1 MPRSLSWL
9 VRRLQ
14 TTTVT
19 MRSTLIAVLFVAAG
33 CVGQVGEPDPSDP
46 LDPDPGTMAAG
57 RTVYIRDVH
66 PVVNARCSGGA
77 CHSQLGATGMYGFAD
92 PVAATSYSQLT
103 ATPGLVGAYTASTAG
118 VLTKISAGHKGL
130 TYTPAETA
138 AITQW
143 LAQEVTDREQSGQ
156 PLPIDPVARLAAW
169 TGCMSLENFAAS
181 NMTTAWSTLGTS
193 QNQSCLNCHNGGLAT
208 FLVSADE
215 AVFFRGVTE
224 QKDFLLKYFT
234 VGSAGEVIVNTAA
247 MRSAG
252 ENLEG
257 HPRFNP
263 TTNAGMTAL
272 AELHPLT
279 LARQT
284 AGTCDPPRLLP

>member
-1 MPRSLSWL
+1 MS
-9 VRRLQ
+9 VI
-14 TTTVT
+14 T
-19 MRSTLIAVLFVAAG
+19 MRSTLIAVLFVATG
-33 CVGQVGEPDPSDP
+33 CVGEVGDPGP
-46 LDPDPGTMAAG
+46 TGVDPDPTTTAAG
-57 RTVYIRDVH
+57 RTAYTRDVH
-66 PVVNARCSGGA
+66 PIVNARCSGGA

-92 PVAATSYSQLT
+92 PVAASSYTQVT
-103 ATPGLVGAYTASTAG
+103 TTPLLVGTYTASSAG
-118 VLTKISAGHKGL
+118 LLTKISAGHKGL
-130 TYTPAETA
+130 TYTPAETS

-143 LAQEVTDREQSGQ
+143 LAQEVTDREDSGA
-156 PLPIDPVARLAAW
+156 PPPIDPVARLSAW
-169 TGCMSLENFAAS
+169 TGCLSLENFAAA
-181 NMTTAWSTLGTS
+181 NMTTAWSTLGTA
-193 QNQSCLNCHNGGLAT
+193 QNQACLNCHNGGLAT

-234 VGSAGEVIVNTAA
+234 VDATGQVVINTAA

-252 ENLEG
+252 ETLEG

-272 AELHPLT
+272 EELHTLT